1 MNYKC
6 IIYDFDGVMTDN
18 RVLQDEN
25 GIESVYVNRSDGLAV
40 SYFKKM
46 KILQYIVST
55 EKNCVVSKRGNKLEI
70 PVFQNI
76 SNKLEA
82 VKNIIKEK
90 KLHIDEVIFVGNDLN
105 DQEVMEYLPNTF
117 CPSDSHKKIKEI
129 SKVILDC
136 NGGNGVIMALFNSLT
151 GE

>member
-40 SYFKKM
+40 SYFKTM

-55 EKNCVVSKRGNKLEI
+55 EKIVLSQK
-70 PVFQNI
+70 
-76 SNKLEA
+76 
-82 VKNIIKEK
+82 
-90 KLHIDEVIFVGNDLN
+90 EVIN
-105 DQEVMEYLPNTF
+105 
-117 CPSDSHKKIKEI
+117 
-129 SKVILDC
+129 
-136 NGGNGVIMALFNSLT
+136 
-151 GE
+151 